1 MGVTIRSDGSFVPE
15 AAQNDDG
22 PNNDGGTN
30 PASEHAEH
38 AHREQFPFAY
48 LPDDVREIFDE
59 ALQCY
64 AADLFNAFAA
74 MCRLTAARSSSVLGD
89 ADAAHWQQAFAEIVK
104 IGDIDDSAAATIE
117 QLLFGPEADIPMID
131 VTLAA
136 VLLEVVKDVLY
147 QSHVRAAKFRA
158 AMRVRRF
165 FAQEQ
170 IGRLAGGRRA
180 RGGGIAD

>member
-1 MGVTIRSDGSFVPE
+1 MGITIRSDGSFVPE

-22 PNNDGGTN
+22 PES
-30 PASEHAEH
+30 AYSEF

-48 LPDDVREIFDE
+48 LPDDVRETFDE
-59 ALQCY
+59 ALKCY
-64 AADLFNAFAA
+64 AADLFNAFAV
-74 MCRLTAARSSSVLGD
+74 MCRLTAARSSRVLGD
-89 ADAAHWQQAFAEIVK
+89 SDASHWKQAFTEIVK
-104 IGDIDDSAAATIE
+104 IGEIDQDTAGTIE
-117 QLLFGPEADIPMID
+117 RLVFGAEAEIPMID
-131 VTLAA
+131 ATLAA

-170 IGRLAGGRRA
+170 IGRLASGRRT
-180 RGGGIAD
+180 RGTGIAD